1 MQIVS
6 ALKMKSILR
15 AGSHLLM
22 VLFVIQNMNAQ
33 ELNLNVKV
41 AVQTSF
47 TVDPST
53 FRDLEKDIRNFMNT
67 TKWSDDEYQPNE
79 RINGT
84 MQITIT
90 SEPTPNVFQ
99 AELILQT
106 GRPVFNS
113 TYESPM
119 INIIDKNV
127 TFNFTGIQPL
137 LKTTNTY
144 YDNLSAILS
153 YYAYMIIGFD
163 EDSFSLNG
171 GAVNFSRAQE
181 IINSLPGNMVRDEG
195 WRNDQGSRRNR
206 YWLIENLLDG
216 RMRQFRQAYYD
227 YHRIAL
233 DNMFDDP
240 ERSRAVMLSALTAM
254 GQSNVEYPNTMLIQT
269 FGDSKKDEI
278 IEIFKMGDRGQKTK
292 VTNIM
297 VGMDAAKK
305 DRYNVLN

>member
-1 MQIVS
+1 MNLTTDFINKMTLLAIVMFYTVFS
-6 ALKMKSILR
+6 LT
-15 AGSHLLM
+15 
-22 VLFVIQNMNAQ
+22 AQ

-47 TVDPST
+47 TVDPAT
-53 FRDLEKDIRNFMNT
+53 FRDLEKDVRSFMNT
-67 TKWSDDEYQPNE
+67 TKWTDDEYQPNE
-79 RINGT
+79 KITGT

-106 GRPVFNS
+106 GRPVYNS

-119 INIIDKNV
+119 VNLIDKNV
-127 TFNFTGIQPL
+127 TFTFTGIQPL
-137 LKTTNTY
+137 LKTTNTF
-144 YDNLSAILS
+144 YDNLSAVLS
-153 YYAYMIIGFD
+153 YYAYVIIGFD

-171 GAVNFSRAQE
+171 GDLHFSKAQE

-206 YWLIENLLDG
+206 YWLIENLLEG

-227 YHRIAL
+227 YHRIGL
-233 DNMFDDP
+233 DNMFDDAD
-240 ERSRAVMLSALTAM
+240 RSRAVILSALTAM
-254 GQSNVEYPNTMLIQT
+254 GQSNVEYPNTMLIQS

-278 IEIFKMGDRGQKTK
+278 IEIFKMGDKGQKTK
-292 VTNIM
+292 VVNIM